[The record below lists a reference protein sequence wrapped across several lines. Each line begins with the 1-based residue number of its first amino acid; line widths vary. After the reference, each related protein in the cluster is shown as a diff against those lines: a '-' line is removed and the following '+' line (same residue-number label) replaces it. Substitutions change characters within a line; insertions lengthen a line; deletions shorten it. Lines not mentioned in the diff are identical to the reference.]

1 MDAAERPSN
10 ASEPDSRPQGSRA
23 KETQVTALVQEE
35 LKNKAAAT
43 SPISVQ
49 CNDCMTF
56 YSRLSV
62 ALHDSLPHNCFDTGF
77 DRDRAISLVKEYR
90 AKFNGWAGSIAATQS
105 GHLRSSLDYR
115 LKDAVDIR
123 KRILAILLDLRE
135 SLLTATDIV
144 FGKIP
149 NEKWQVGAL
158 SDSEDEEFPVDGL
171 AMGEQTSHLQ
181 ELFAAMKLSNSSL
194 MKMSMV
200 IRKSP
205 GRDDYLKAATRYNFD
220 PRWDIGHVKE
230 KHGDS
235 RGGSEWLLQRLG
247 KAITRRR
254 QYLKFRQEHYDKLSR
269 DDEGPVAPETQTTT
283 HSQAP
288 RTLASTKATT
298 FIQNEVPFVNTGQDM
313 DMDTGS
319 FATQTSYDVTTIGE
333 TSQDELRPPPQPQ
346 YAFPGVLFEFGEPFI
361 CPYCWTEEVVQN
373 RAAWKK
379 HVFQDLKPYVCTF
392 EECDLKMFKSR
403 REWFTHEL
411 QLHRREWTCQECSH
425 KPFSTQAEFLGH
437 LISSHKFHGNE
448 CHLEAYILQS
458 EEPVNRIPTSA
469 CPLCDGLHKNN
480 HESKDSSNLR
490 ALDDGTDDMAKP
502 SRQYVTVKQFRSHL
516 GRHLEQLA
524 LFALP
529 RTEDNDMDD
538 DSADEDADENASGS
552 IKNDTDTD
560 SLTKGKIGAMDES
573 SESGSEELLLPYRS
587 PPPPSLSN
595 ISGPIEPRKPF
606 PPSEIHPE
614 ILTAT
619 YCREKLTVY
628 ALFSIRKQVLRDGH
642 SGTWAKAEII
652 QENIADEE
660 IAKQIKR
667 LNDKGPSAA
676 EKMEKLFPFQQ
687 GQVTKTLD
695 YQSANDNNPNFEW
708 SLAQLHCEKR
718 RFKDSKKKETTA
730 ILVYLKRA
738 PIEDIDPIALYQ
750 YFKSINEA
758 LANETPLPVEH
769 LQQPPAIQSS
779 YELDHS
785 KKTMEELAD
794 LSLTGPTGVSTSSNS
809 REDISFSNLCRRITH
824 YLALRPFS
832 ESEIMTKLDGT
843 PHQAAC
849 EALKKVADEVS
860 GKWKLQPIYWNNLD
874 VWNFDYDSEEDRQM
888 AIENAVRQ
896 YDRMRINSHEPQW
909 ERLLPEEERRTGK
922 SLSRLVAN
930 MSSDRTAEI
939 LKIDEYFRYE
949 VRTRFDNLQNIPPD
963 QRVSEIS
970 AIKLLLEDQVIQKLT
985 DLTTLWSEIP
995 LKSAMA
1001 DRLLERALQL
1011 AADLDV
1017 LLSQNRGLSSDR
1029 ISPTHTNESG

>member
-1 MDAAERPSN
+1 MEAAERPSN
-10 ASEPDSRPQGSRA
+10 ASEPDFKPQDSRA
-23 KETQVTALVQEE
+23 KETKVAALVQEE
-35 LKNKAAAT
+35 LKYKAAAT

-62 ALHDSLPHNCFDTGF
+62 ALHDSLPHDCFDIGF
-77 DRDRAISLVKEYR
+77 DRDRALSLVKESR

-123 KRILAILLDLRE
+123 KRILNILLDLRE

-149 NEKWQVGAL
+149 NEKWQIGAI
-158 SDSEDEEFPVDGL
+158 SDSEDEEFPVDRL
-171 AMGEQTSHLQ
+171 AIGEQTSYLQ

-220 PRWDIGHVKE
+220 PIWDIGHVKE
-230 KHGDS
+230 KHGNS
-235 RGGSEWLLQRLG
+235 RGSSEWLLQRLG
-247 KAITRRR
+247 RAITRRR
-254 QYLKFRQEHYDKLSR
+254 QYLKFRQEHYDKLSK
-269 DDEGPVAPETQTTT
+269 DDEGPLAPETQTTT
-283 HSQAP
+283 NSQAP
-288 RTLASTKATT
+288 RTLALTKATT
-298 FIQNEVPFVNTGQDM
+298 FIQNEASFVNTGQDIDM

-319 FATQTSYDVTTIGE
+319 FATQTSYDVTTRGE
-333 TSQDELRPPPQPQ
+333 TSQGELRPPPQPQ
-346 YAFPGVLFEFGEPFI
+346 YAFPGVLFEFGEPFM

-392 EECDLKMFKSR
+392 EKCDLKMFKSR
-403 REWFTHEL
+403 REWFMHEL

-425 KPFSTQAEFLGH
+425 KAFSTQAEFLKH
-437 LISSHKFHGNE
+437 LISSHKFDGNE
-448 CHLEAYILQS
+448 SHLEAYILQS
-458 EEPVNRIPTSA
+458 EEPVNRIPISA
-469 CPLCDGLHKNN
+469 CPLCDDLQKNN
-480 HESKDSSNLR
+480 HESKDSSSPG

-502 SRQYVTVKQFRSHL
+502 SRQYITVKQFRSHL

-538 DSADEDADENASGS
+538 DSADEDPDEDASGG

-560 SLTKGKIGAMDES
+560 SLTNGKMRAEGES
-573 SESGSEELLLPYRS
+573 SENKIEELLVPHRDPTRALDNYVQVSDITP
-587 PPPPSLSN
+587 L
-595 ISGPIEPRKPF
+595 KPV
-606 PPSEIHPE
+606 
-614 ILTAT
+614 TADD
-619 YCREKLTVY
+619 CREKLTTY
-628 ALFSIRKQVLRDGH
+628 AAFLIRKQATSDAN
-642 SGTWAKAEII
+642 SETWARAEFI
-652 QENIADEE
+652 QEVVTEEE
-660 IAKQIKR
+660 IVKVIKQ
-667 LNDKGPSAA
+667 LNEKGPSAA
-676 EKMEKLFPFQQ
+676 EKMGKLFPFQQ
-687 GQVTKTLD
+687 SQVTKVLD
-695 YQSANDNNPNFEW
+695 HLRNIGKDPNFEW
-708 SLAQLHCEKR
+708 SLAQLNREER
-718 RFKDSKKKETTA
+718 RFEDSKKKETT
-730 ILVYLKRA
+730 IIMVYLKRT

-750 YFKSINEA
+750 AIERHFKPVDEA
-758 LANETPLPVEH
+758 LTNETPLPAEH
-769 LQQPPAIQSS
+769 LQQPPAIESS
-779 YELDHS
+779 YELGHS
-785 KKTMEELAD
+785 KKSMEELAD
-794 LSLTGPTGVSTSSNS
+794 LSLAGPTGVSTNSNN

-824 YLALRPFS
+824 YLALRPLS
-832 ESEIMTKLDGT
+832 ESEIMTKLVGT
-843 PHQAAC
+843 PGQAAC
-849 EALKKVADEVS
+849 EALRKVADEVS
-860 GKWKLQPIYWNNLD
+860 GEWKLKSIYWNNLD

-909 ERLLPEEERRTGK
+909 ERLLPKEERRTGK

-963 QRVSEIS
+963 QRVSEIN

-985 DLTTLWSEIP
+985 DLTALWSEIP

-1001 DRLLERALQL
+1001 DRLLERASQL
-1011 AADLDV
+1011 AADLNV
-1017 LLSQNRGLSSDR
+1017 LLSQNRGDSSDR
-1029 ISPTHTNESG
+1029 ISPTHTNESV